1 MASAIGIRV
10 YRIAVHERGNPAL
23 LPLDSDRFTRT
34 VPAFIKSFIASHSH
48 IQQNSQLERSW
59 YFEEKNE
66 DAPGSSQ
73 GYVHYGTFGFESNFV
88 DTATK
93 RHNYRRKIT
102 DIEEIPLFFEFWCP
116 EDSKFAFVAFQSFQG
131 RSCIHLVVKAMK
143 EAFEGANTE
152 FYFNVR
158 KIMPNDARG
167 SAFYSAP
174 VKNLRLIR
182 RQVSSDFADRYFNNP
197 NPDPIDV
204 QVIMSA
210 RRKRDMGDLASL
222 IGSLRSGPRSV
233 VTYDGIDFPE
243 AVAEV
248 RVGRGLRRVGV
259 MGYNKDAGVID
270 LTDAVERGADGHPTF
285 ASMTAESDAILRDFY
300 ETMAG
305 DQE

>member
-10 YRIAVHERGNPAL
+10 YRIAVHEKGDPAL
-23 LPLDSDRFTRT
+23 LPLDSERLTQS
-34 VPAFIKSFIASHSH
+34 VPVFIKRFIAQHSS
-48 IQQNSQLERSW
+48 IQQNDSLERSW
-59 YFEEKNE
+59 YFEEVNE

-73 GYVHYGTFGFESNFV
+73 GYVHYGTFGFESNFI
-88 DTATK
+88 DTKTK
-93 RHNYRRKIT
+93 KHNYRRKTT
-102 DIEEIPLFFEFWCP
+102 DIEEIPLFFEIWCP
-116 EDSKFAFVAFQSFQG
+116 PDSKFALVAFQSFQG
-131 RSCIHLVVKAMK
+131 RSCIHLVIKAMK
-143 EAFEGANTE
+143 DAFESKNKQ

-158 KIMPNDARG
+158 KVMPNDARG

-182 RQVSSDFADRYFNNP
+182 RKISSDFADRYFDNP
-197 NPDPIDV
+197 SPDPIDV

-222 IGSLRSGPRSV
+222 IGSLKSGPRSV
-233 VTYDGIDFPE
+233 VTIDGIEFPE

-259 MGYNKDAGVID
+259 LGYNKDAGVID
-270 LTDAVERGADGHPTF
+270 LTDAVERGPDGHPTF
-285 ASMTAESDAILRDFY
+285 DSLAAESDAILRDFY
-300 ETMAG
+300 ETMVG